1 MLGPNSPLL
10 WQRLQGAFDGG
21 WKLRRVGPLVFT
33 GRDLKLHMSVR
44 QRILAALGANVF
56 GQGVTIGSQLLL
68 TPLFFRQW
76 GAAMY
81 GEWLI
86 LSSIP
91 TYLNLADA
99 GLGSAAGNEM
109 AMKAAAGDR
118 RAAQQ
123 IFRGALTICGMA
135 GAVVLLIGMLFAF
148 STWRLGLPRMQH
160 IGSAEAAMV
169 LLVLAASVA
178 LGFAGG
184 IVGAG
189 FRCCGRNA
197 QGIML
202 SNTCRLLEAICYASL
217 LLAKQSPLA
226 LCLGAVSLK
235 IVMLVVQFVLLRQ
248 VCPWLF
254 TPGVPAE
261 TGMVRRLIGPAMGFM
276 AFPLG
281 HALSLQGPLLII
293 GATLGAPAVALF
305 SAMRTL
311 ARLPIQ
317 ITNVFN
323 ASIWPE
329 MSRAYGSGDR
339 DELRRLH
346 RVSWGSTV
354 LLICVAATALVTL
367 GPWFAELWLGSDA
380 LIKPELLLGLVSIT
394 VIGAVWNASSV
405 VLVAINAHA
414 RLGLIYVLANLLGL
428 LLAYGLGHFL
438 GWTGLL
444 GSLLMIDVLILS
456 WVLPK
461 VMEVTR
467 DQLGVFVFQS
477 TIGGARRILQM
488 SNKWTLR

>member
-1 MLGPNSPLL
+1 
-10 WQRLQGAFDGG
+10 
-21 WKLRRVGPLVFT
+21 
-33 GRDLKLHMSVR
+33 MSAR
-44 QRILAALGANVF
+44 QRVLAALGANVF
-56 GQGVTIGSQLLL
+56 GQVVTVGSQLLL

-86 LSSIP
+86 LTSIP
-91 TYLNLADA
+91 TYLNLADV

-109 AMKAAAGDR
+109 TMKAAAGDR
-118 RAAQQ
+118 SAAQQ
-123 IFRGALTICGMA
+123 IFRGALMICGIA
-135 GAVVLLIGMLFAF
+135 GSVVLFIGMIFAF
-148 STWRLGLPRMQH
+148 SAWRFGLPRMQH
-160 IGSAEAAMV
+160 IGSAEVAMV

-184 IVGAG
+184 IVSAG

-202 SNTCRLLEAICYASL
+202 SNTCRLLEAICYAVL
-217 LLAKQSPLA
+217 LLAKESPLA
-226 LCLGAVSLK
+226 LCLGAASLK
-235 IVMLVVQFVLLRQ
+235 IVMLVVQFVLLRF

-254 TPGVPAE
+254 TPAMPAE
-261 TGMVRRLIGPAMGFM
+261 KGMVKRLIRPAMGFM

-323 ASIWPE
+323 ASVWPE
-329 MSRAYGSGDR
+329 MSRAYGRGNI
-339 DELRRLH
+339 DELRLLH
-346 RVSWGSTV
+346 RVSWGSTL
-354 LLICVAATALVTL
+354 LLIGGAAAILLTL
-367 GPWFAELWLGSDA
+367 GPWLAKLWLGQNA
-380 LIKPELLLGLVSIT
+380 LIRSELLFGLVMIT

-414 RLGLIYVLANLLGL
+414 RLGLIYVLANTMGL
-428 LLAYGLGHFL
+428 LLAYGLSRHL
-438 GWTGLL
+438 GWSGLL
-444 GSLLMIDVLILS
+444 ISLLMVDVLILI

-461 VMEVTR
+461 VIDVTR
-467 DQLGVFVFQS
+467 DKLGIFLSQS
-477 TIGGARRILQM
+477 TIGGARRILRM
-488 SNKWTLR
+488 IKTRTIR